1 MGDHPTFEGKAA
13 CYAAGRKGYAQE
25 VYDFIAS
32 QAPAG
37 EYPVAADMGS
47 GTGLFAQGL
56 LERGYAV
63 LGVEPLA
70 QMREMAQDRLG
81 SMVRYRAI
89 PQSAEQTGLDSG
101 SIDLITAASA
111 FHWFDW
117 DRVRREWARILRPGG
132 KVFVIQ
138 NYRVYEDELTK
149 AQHAVC
155 ARYGKHFTSLNHGYE
170 KVASGCEMFFADKPT
185 RVDIAFDQIYTA
197 EQFIARGLSSSY
209 APAPGEDGYE
219 GYREGLQRS
228 FERFEEG
235 GRVTMR
241 NRTAIWCGTL

>member
-70 QMREMAQDRLG
+70 QMRERAQDRLD

-89 PQSAEQTGLDSG
+89 PQSAENTGLEMC
-101 SIDLITAASA
+101 IR
-111 FHWFDW
+111 
-117 DRVRREWARILRPGG
+117 DRRTD
-132 KVFVIQ
+132 F
-138 NYRVYEDELTK
+138 
-149 AQHAVC
+149 AVPE
-155 ARYGKHFTSLNHGYE
+155 GI
-170 KVASGCEMFFADKPT
+170 P
-185 RVDIAFDQIYTA
+185 DQ
-197 EQFIARGLSSSY
+197 
-209 APAPGEDGYE
+209 PAGPLA
-219 GYREGLQRS
+219 EGLLPA
-228 FERFEEG
+228 G
-235 GRVTMR
+235 
-241 NRTAIWCGTL
+241 

>member
-70 QMREMAQDRLG
+70 QMREMAQDRLD

-89 PQSAEQTGLDSG
+89 PQSAENTGLDSG
-101 SIDLITAASA
+101 SIDFVTAGFGLPLVRLGPGPPGMGQSTAA
-111 FHWFDW
+111 
-117 DRVRREWARILRPGG
+117 RRQGLCDPKLPRLRG
-132 KVFVIQ
+132 
-138 NYRVYEDELTK
+138 
-149 AQHAVC
+149 
-155 ARYGKHFTSLNHGYE
+155 
-170 KVASGCEMFFADKPT
+170 
-185 RVDIAFDQIYTA
+185 
-197 EQFIARGLSSSY
+197 
-209 APAPGEDGYE
+209 
-219 GYREGLQRS
+219 
-228 FERFEEG
+228 
-235 GRVTMR
+235 
-241 NRTAIWCGTL
+241 

>member
-1 MGDHPTFEGKAA
+1 MGDNLAFAGKAT
-13 CYAAGRKGYAQE
+13 CYAAGRKGYAKG

-37 EYPVAADMGS
+37 DYPVAVDMGS

-63 LGVEPLA
+63 LGIEPLD
-70 QMREMAQDRLG
+70 QMREIAQSRLDG
-81 SMVRYRAI
+81 VRGYRAI

-101 SIDLITAASA
+101 SIDFITAASA

-117 DRVRREWARILRPGG
+117 EQVHWEWARILRPGG
-132 KVFVIQ
+132 KVFIIQ
-138 NYRVYEDELTK
+138 NYRIYEDELTK
-149 AQHAVC
+149 EQHAVC

-170 KVASGCEMFFADKPT
+170 KVALGCETFFAGKPM

-197 EQFIARGLSSSY
+197 GQFVARGLSSSY

-219 GYREGLQRS
+219 GYREGLQRI
-228 FERFEEG
+228 FERFEED

-241 NRTAIWCGTL
+241 NRTAVWCGTL

>member
-1 MGDHPTFEGKAA
+1 MFNAFRISFSLKNTYRVNSILYAIKQLPLIKRLLPNSLYASRGLKTFANVLSAIWEVISTFLGKGIYLLAMVFGLGLLYQDVPQGDLFGHMLLFLTAIGAYMNTYMFNPTNDKY
-13 CYAAGRKGYAQE
+13 YAMEMCIRDSRKGYAQE

-70 QMREMAQDRLG
+70 QMREMAQDRLD

-101 SIDLITAASA
+101 SIDLITCLLYTSPEAGTGAGQA
-111 FHWFDW
+111 GQHL
-117 DRVRREWARILRPGG
+117 AGG
-132 KVFVIQ
+132 I
-138 NYRVYEDELTK
+138 
-149 AQHAVC
+149 
-155 ARYGKHFTSLNHGYE
+155 
-170 KVASGCEMFFADKPT
+170 
-185 RVDIAFDQIYTA
+185 
-197 EQFIARGLSSSY
+197 GLS
-209 APAPGEDGYE
+209 
-219 GYREGLQRS
+219 
-228 FERFEEG
+228 
-235 GRVTMR
+235 
-241 NRTAIWCGTL
+241 